1 MAYRIAGTYIG
12 HCNCQEVCG
21 CPFNERPTAPDGL
34 CFGVAVF
41 SIREGH
47 LDGLDLSGV
56 NVGLSYFVPETF
68 GAGNFRQGLVIDDRA
83 SDEQADAVE
92 RIFSGKEGGPW
103 EMLAALV
110 GEYVGAERGSV
121 RFSDEDSP
129 SATVGDRA
137 ITIELYRGHDG
148 NPSTIS
154 NAPLGLAPV
163 YRIGRSSGRGGLFG
177 DDFEAVYAETADFE
191 YSG

>member
-1 MAYRIAGTYIG
+1 MR
-12 HCNCQEVCG
+12 
-21 CPFNERPTAPDGL
+21 
-34 CFGVAVF
+34 
-41 SIREGH
+41 S
-47 LDGLDLSGV
+47 SG
-56 NVGLSYFVPETF
+56 SS
-68 GAGNFRQGLVIDDRA
+68 AARRA
-83 SDEQADAVE
+83 ARGRCSRRSWA
-92 RIFSGKEGGPW
+92 STS
-103 EMLAALV
+103 AL
-110 GEYVGAERGSV
+110 RGSV